1 MNKTAIVFG
10 ANGGIGFATCSAL
23 EKHGYTVTPI
33 TRNQIDFTNEL
44 SDVFVHGLLT
54 GHDADLIVNCSGHF
68 ANNSEHHKDT
78 MEINVGSNWSIVR
91 HYMNAAITKPVKVIM
106 VGSSAYKSGRKN
118 YILYSASKAALYN
131 LWQGSAEYFANTPL
145 SLSLIN
151 PGVTRT
157 KMSGNPTHDNCLE
170 PDEVADKIL
179 EMSLT
184 TANECIDL
192 QKEIKNESE

>member
-10 ANGGIGFATCSAL
+10 ANGGIGFATCRVLA
-23 EKHGYTVTPI
+23 KNGYTVVTV
-33 TRNQIDFTNEL
+33 TRDQIDFTNEL
-44 SDVFVHGLLT
+44 SDTLITGVLT
-54 GHDADLIVNCSGHF
+54 LYDADLIINCSGYF
-68 ANNSEHHKDT
+68 AKNSEHHKDT

-157 KMSGNPTHDNCLE
+157 RMSGNPTHDNCLE
-170 PDEVADKIL
+170 PEDVANRIL
-179 EMSLT
+179 EMASNDD
-184 TANECIDL
+184 NECIDL
-192 QKEIKNESE
+192 QKELK